1 MYQQILIIGHLGG
14 DPTLRHTPAGEA
26 VGNFTLA
33 ANRSWTG
40 KDGQQQETTW
50 YRVTTWGA
58 QAEACHAYLT
68 KGDRVLVIAE
78 DIQIELWKA
87 PDGAPKGI
95 IEVTPRKIQFLTSR
109 GGGVDDGD
117 GQDSDS
123 QADGAVPF

>member
-58 QAEACHAYLT
+58 QAQACHAYLT

-87 PDGAPKGI
+87 PDGAPKGM
-95 IEVTPRKIQFLTSR
+95 IEVTPRKIKFLTSR
-109 GGGVDDGD
+109 GGGVDDED
-117 GQDSDS
+117 GKSE
-123 QADGAVPF
+123 ADGDVPF

>member
-87 PDGAPKGI
+87 PDGAPKGM
-95 IEVTPRKIQFLTSR
+95 IEVTPRKIKFLTSR
-109 GGGVDDGD
+109 GGGVDDED
-117 GQDSDS
+117 GKSE
-123 QADGAVPF
+123 ADGDVPF